1 MRYGKYTKGS
11 HLILK
16 VYNVGHQHGQA
27 LFQWTSPLGFPTQMV
42 NIDLYVVKVG
52 FFQYAP
58 FYLTT
63 GQLLF
68 QTERECVV
76 WDNETVH
83 ETGATP

>member
-1 MRYGKYTKGS
+1 MVKLCFSG
-11 HLILK
+11 L
-16 VYNVGHQHGQA
+16 
-27 LFQWTSPLGFPTQMV
+27 PLGISNSDGQHWP
-42 NIDLYVVKVG
+42 LYVVKVG

-58 FYLTT
+58 FYLAT

-76 WDNETVH
+76 WDNETVQ